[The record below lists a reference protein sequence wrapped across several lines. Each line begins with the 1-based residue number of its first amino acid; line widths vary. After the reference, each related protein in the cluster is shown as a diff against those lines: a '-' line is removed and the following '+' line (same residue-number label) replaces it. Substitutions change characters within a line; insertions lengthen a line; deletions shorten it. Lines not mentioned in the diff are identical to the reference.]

1 MQVKLASC
9 HGIWWQNRTA
19 EYSEMTSAASATVV
33 KMIDSLPESLQ
44 DRIVEHL
51 QDYIADVRDEMKWNE
66 SFAGPQDKLVAAAKK
81 AREDIARG
89 LATPL
94 DLDQL

>member
-1 MQVKLASC
+1 
-9 HGIWWQNRTA
+9 
-19 EYSEMTSAASATVV
+19 MTSAASTTVV
-33 KMIDSLPESLQ
+33 TMIDSLPEAVQ
-44 DRIVEHL
+44 ERVVEHL
-51 QDYIADVRDEMKWNE
+51 QDYIADMRDEMKWNE
-66 SFAGPQDKLVAAAKK
+66 SFGKSQDKLVAAAKQ